1 MTVIDKFACNFLF
14 LLIPFKG
21 LNSPRIDTGLL
32 MFRIIKRFNLKL
44 KFLLLIGTLLGL
56 TLYLSASITSR
67 FMTESL
73 TEEVT
78 QRAIAIIKG
87 IAQYSEEAILTKD
100 RLALETMLNEAM
112 KDPVILYVFILD
124 KKQTILA
131 HSDLARQGQIYFS
144 PPSDRPKQLKDG
156 VELMSSFD
164 SRGEEQ
170 FDLIAPVIFAQ
181 KTFIGSVHVGFSKK
195 PIFEAVKAANKKIQM
210 IMLVSLLAGLLGA
223 WLLAYFV
230 VKPIRRLVE
239 GVKLITDGHY
249 PQIQLR
255 SHDEIGLLVSSFNN
269 MSKNLKEK
277 ELIKTAFSQYVSETV
292 LESFLKNPDN
302 LQLGGT
308 RTEATILFTDIRNFT
323 SLAEQLEPSVVVQIL
338 NEYFSAVIEIVEK
351 YEGHLDK
358 FIGDAV
364 MVVFGTPVRHLNDE
378 ERAVRAA
385 MEMNQR
391 FQSLKHKWLHEGYPK
406 IDINIG
412 INTGEVVAGNVG
424 SSKKL
429 AYTVIGDSVNMA
441 ARIEKLNK
449 RFHTQ
454 ILISH
459 STYTKLAPILDVVP
473 LPPTRVRG
481 KSDEIQVYI
490 VVKFRSQDEFTSGD
504 LTYDTKQF
512 KLI

>member
-1 MTVIDKFACNFLF
+1 MIRF
-14 LLIPFKG
+14 
-21 LNSPRIDTGLL
+21 
-32 MFRIIKRFNLKL
+32 IKRFNLKL

-67 FMTESL
+67 LMTESL

-78 QRAIAIIKG
+78 QRAISITKG

-112 KDPVILYVFILD
+112 KDPVILYIFILD

-131 HSDLARQGQIYFS
+131 HSDLTKQGQIYLA
-144 PPSDRPKQLKDG
+144 PVPDQPKETKEG
-156 VELMSSFD
+156 VELMTSFD
-164 SRGEEQ
+164 IKGEER
-170 FDLIAPVIFAQ
+170 FDLVAPVTFAQ

-195 PIFEAVKAANKKIQM
+195 PIFEAVDASEKKIRM
-210 IMLVSLLAGLLGA
+210 IMLISLLAGLLGA

-230 VKPIRRLVE
+230 VRPINRLVE
-239 GVKLITDGHY
+239 GVRLITDGQY
-249 PQIQLR
+249 PQIQVR
-255 SHDEIGLLVSSFNN
+255 SHDEIGLLVSSFND

-292 LESFLKNPDN
+292 LESFLKNPDD
-302 LQLGGT
+302 LQPGGT
-308 RTEATILFTDIRNFT
+308 RTVATILFTDIRNFT
-323 SLAEQLEPSVVVQIL
+323 ALAEQLEPAVVVHIL
-338 NEYFSAVIEIVEK
+338 NEYFSAVIEVVEK
-351 YEGHLDK
+351 YDGHLDK

-364 MVVFGTPVRHLNDE
+364 MVVFGTPIRHPNDE

-385 MEMNQR
+385 IEMNQR
-391 FQSLKHKWLHEGYPK
+391 FQTLKHKWIHQGYPK
-406 IDINIG
+406 IEINIG
-412 INTGEVVAGNVG
+412 INTGEVLAGNVG

-459 STYTKLAPILDVVP
+459 STYTKLAPALEVVP

-490 VVKFRSQDEFTSGD
+490 VVKFRSQDEYASGD

>member
-1 MTVIDKFACNFLF
+1 
-14 LLIPFKG
+14 
-21 LNSPRIDTGLL
+21 
-32 MFRIIKRFNLKL
+32 MFRIVKRFNLKI

-67 FMTESL
+67 LMTQSL

-78 QRAIAIIKG
+78 QRAIAITKG

-112 KDPVILYVFILD
+112 KDPVILYIFVLD

-131 HSDLARQGQIYFS
+131 HSDLTQQGQIYLS
-144 PPSDRPKQLKDG
+144 PSAEGQKEFKDG
-156 VELMSSFD
+156 IELMTSFD
-164 SRGEEQ
+164 PKGEER
-170 FDLIAPVIFAQ
+170 FDLIAPVTFAQ
-181 KTFIGSVHVGFSKK
+181 KTSIGSVHLGFSKK
-195 PIFEAVKAANKKIQM
+195 PIFESVAASEKQIKM
-210 IMLVSLLAGLLGA
+210 IMGISLIAGILGA
-223 WLLAYFV
+223 WLLAYLA
-230 VKPIRRLVE
+230 VKPINRLVE
-239 GVKLITDGHY
+239 GVQLISDGHY
-249 PQIQLR
+249 PQIQVR
-255 SHDEIGLLVSSFNN
+255 SHDEIGLLVSSFNH

-292 LESFLKNPDN
+292 LESYLKNPDD
-302 LQLGGT
+302 LQPGGR

-323 SLAEQLEPSVVVQIL
+323 ALAEQLEPSVVVHIL
-338 NEYFSAVIEIVEK
+338 NEYFSAVIEVIEK
-351 YEGHLDK
+351 YEGYLDK

-364 MVVFGTPVRHLNDE
+364 MVVFGTPIRHLNDE

-385 MEMNQR
+385 IEMNQR
-391 FQSLKHKWLHEGYPK
+391 FQVLKHQWLHEGYPK
-406 IDINIG
+406 IEINIG

-459 STYTKLAPILDVVP
+459 STYIKLSPILEVVP

-490 VVKFRSQDEFTSGD
+490 VVKFRSQDEFSPGN
-504 LTYDTKQF
+504 LTFDTKQF

>member
-1 MTVIDKFACNFLF
+1 MLRTV
-14 LLIPFKG
+14 
-21 LNSPRIDTGLL
+21 
-32 MFRIIKRFNLKL
+32 KRFNLKL
-44 KFLLLIGTLLGL
+44 KFLFLIGTLLGL

-67 FMTESL
+67 FMTQSL

-78 QRAIAIIKG
+78 QRAISVIKG

-112 KDPVILYVFILD
+112 KDPVILYIFVLD

-131 HSDLARQGQIYFS
+131 HSDPAQQGRLYIS
-144 PPSDRPKQLKDG
+144 STPERPRQLKDG
-156 VELMSSFD
+156 VELTTSFD
-164 SRGEEQ
+164 PNGEER
-170 FDLIAPVIFAQ
+170 FDLVAPVTFAQ
-181 KTFIGSVHVGFSKK
+181 KTYIGSVHVGFSKK
-195 PIFEAVKAANKKIQM
+195 PIFEAVRSSQSKIRI
-210 IMLVSLLAGLLGA
+210 IMLASLLVGLLGA
-223 WLLAYFV
+223 WLLASLV

-239 GVKLITDGHY
+239 GVKSIMDGHY
-249 PQIQLR
+249 PQIQVR
-255 SHDEIGLLVSSFNN
+255 SHDEIGMLVSSFND

-292 LESFLKNPDN
+292 LESFLKNPND
-302 LQLGGT
+302 LQPGGT

-323 SLAEQLEPSVVVQIL
+323 ALAEQLEPSVVVQIL
-338 NEYFSAVIEIVEK
+338 NEYFSAVIEVVEK

-364 MVVFGTPVRHLNDE
+364 MVVFGTPIRHLNDE

-385 MEMNQR
+385 IEMNQR

-406 IDINIG
+406 IEINIG

-454 ILISH
+454 ILVSH
-459 STYTKLAPILDVVP
+459 STYTKLAPILEVVP

-490 VVKFRSQDEFTSGD
+490 VVKFRSQDEFASGN